1 MLVETL
7 TQVHAIG
14 YEGVSI
20 DRFLRRL
27 QENEIKMIIDVRANP
42 ISRKPGFSKTALKA
56 RLKQIDVKY
65 EHFPQ
70 LGIPSYIRKQYDDI
84 YELLD
89 YYEEEILT
97 LPSTFEL
104 ARKVADICHMY
115 NSALLCF
122 EEDPKQCHRSR
133 LAKYIADNFGL
144 EPDFISYDW

>member
-56 RLKQIDVKY
+56 RLKQKGIMVKGRVS
-65 EHFPQ
+65 HWTDKK
-70 LGIPSYIRKQYDDI
+70 S
-84 YELLD
+84 
-89 YYEEEILT
+89 
-97 LPSTFEL
+97 
-104 ARKVADICHMY
+104 
-115 NSALLCF
+115 
-122 EEDPKQCHRSR
+122 
-133 LAKYIADNFGL
+133 
-144 EPDFISYDW
+144 